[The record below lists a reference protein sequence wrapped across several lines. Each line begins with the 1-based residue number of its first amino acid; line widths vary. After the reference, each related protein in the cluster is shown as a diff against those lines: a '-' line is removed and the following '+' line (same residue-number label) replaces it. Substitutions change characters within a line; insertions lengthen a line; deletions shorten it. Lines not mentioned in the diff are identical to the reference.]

1 MNRPAATRTAFLAV
15 FLLAGTAWAQP
26 EIVKCVDA
34 EGHVTLSD
42 QPCSGDAVQ
51 ATLAAPMA
59 PATEQLVPVAPVR
72 LARAALPPARALPV
86 VRPQPSSHY
95 LAHDVAMLKAA
106 RIQMQLLDAKP
117 ALRERF
123 ASN

>member
-26 EIVKCVDA
+26 DIVKCVDA
-34 EGHVTLSD
+34 GGHITLSD
-42 QPCSGDAVQ
+42 QPCGGDAVQ
-51 ATLAAPMA
+51 AALEAPMA
-59 PATEQLVPVAPVR
+59 PTIGRALPAAPVR
-72 LARAALPPARALPV
+72 LVRAALPPRALPV
-86 VRPQPSSHY
+86 VRRQPSSHY